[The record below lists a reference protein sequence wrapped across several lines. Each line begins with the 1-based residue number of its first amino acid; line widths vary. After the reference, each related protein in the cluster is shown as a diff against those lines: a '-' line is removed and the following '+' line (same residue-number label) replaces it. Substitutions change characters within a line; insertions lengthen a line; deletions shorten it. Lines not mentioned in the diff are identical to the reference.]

1 MLMSDLI
8 EAVSA
13 GALLAAAEGDGT
25 GTGVWGPQCVQFMP
39 FFIGM
44 ALLAYFF
51 LFLPE
56 RRERQRKERLRKDLK
71 KNDRVVT
78 IGGVLGT
85 VAGISPD
92 GNEVTLKIDEATGAK
107 VRVLRSAIHEVL
119 KDESKK
125 DESKKDE
132 SKKDPKLEDTKKDE
146 PKGDGSAK

>member
-1 MLMSDLI
+1 MSEFL

-13 GALLAAAEGDGT
+13 WTLLAADDAQNKGPFDGLL
-25 GTGVWGPQCVQFMP
+25 GFMP
-39 FFIGM
+39 FFVGM

-78 IGGVLGT
+78 IGGMLGT

-107 VRVLRSAIHEVL
+107 MRVLRSAIHEVL
-119 KDESKK
+119 RDDSKK
-125 DESKKDE
+125 DETKRDETKKDDGKKDE
-132 SKKDPKLEDTKKDE
+132 
-146 PKGDGSAK
+146 AKQ